1 MKRILSI
8 LFLSAL
14 AMSCNSSQSETQGAM
29 SAAGLQN
36 GKIEFEEMSHDFG
49 EITEGEVVSHAF
61 KFKNTGTDPLD
72 IISVNVSCGCTVA
85 SKPMGSVGVGQE
97 DEIVIEF
104 NSKGKVGENRKSVG
118 VITNGQDVPSTL
130 NFTATVKP
138 AEAE

>member
-1 MKRILSI
+1 MKRVISI
-8 LFLSAL
+8 FFLSAL
-14 AMSCNSSQSETQGAM
+14 AFGCNTSSSETQGALM
-29 SAAGLQN
+29 MAGHQN

-85 SKPMGSVGVGQE
+85 SKPVGAVGVGQE

-130 NFTATVKP
+130 NFTATVVP
-138 AEAE
+138 AEVE